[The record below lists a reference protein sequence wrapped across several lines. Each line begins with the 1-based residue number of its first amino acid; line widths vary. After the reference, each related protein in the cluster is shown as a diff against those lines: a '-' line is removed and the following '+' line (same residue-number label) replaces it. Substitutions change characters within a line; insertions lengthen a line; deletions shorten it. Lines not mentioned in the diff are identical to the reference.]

1 MAWSMRPRSSPAAS
15 ASTAWRRPLPISPIR
30 KSKTRSA
37 SSPVGYDRFAPR
49 GGIAMSDQQNVS
61 AAKPFWRRGLA
72 GLLDFLTVFFV
83 GGYLIGVLTG
93 NLTSEGF
100 KLEGW
105 PALLLFA
112 LTVLYFYLGL
122 NKLDGTIW
130 QRILKAR

>member
-1 MAWSMRPRSSPAAS
+1 
-15 ASTAWRRPLPISPIR
+15 
-30 KSKTRSA
+30 
-37 SSPVGYDRFAPR
+37 
-49 GGIAMSDQQNVS
+49 MSDQPNVP

-83 GGYLIGVLTG
+83 GGYVIGALTG
-93 NLTSEGF
+93 NLTNEGF

-112 LTVLYFYLGL
+112 LTVLYFYLGW
-122 NKLDGTIW
+122 NKLGGTIC